1 MLPLTLNPEI
11 AEQARGALRRHVLE
25 PWASRCIDRE
35 YGGFLV
41 DFDERWNPA
50 GPHDKTLEHASR
62 STMALALLHQAL
74 PGEGCDVLARHGCA
88 FLQSALWDSAHGG
101 FFAQVDRSGAP
112 SWDGLK
118 HPHAVTYAAEAFLLA
133 ESCLAPN
140 EGRRW
145 ATRAM
150 QWLDDVA
157 WDQIHG
163 GYWGSFRRNNE
174 RYLDGAPLPTAD
186 GRDMVGLSPGFKE
199 ANTFGDS
206 IESLTW
212 FVTLGVGG
220 RCAERL
226 AFLVDLVVNR
236 LTCDPVGMLPYL
248 YRRDWQPVPDLMR
261 VGLQFQMVHRLISA
275 AAALGFGTAAAVA
288 RACDLADFC
297 LAKAR
302 HPEGGFCLAV
312 SADGRQWPGTGPSSD
327 LRQWWV
333 QLEAVRAFGELAT
346 HADVDPD
353 ARDRYARACE
363 EQWAFTRDHYFD
375 TKFGGIRELPVR
387 SNRTSYKRLFRF
399 LKPPANSPQPRRLKT
414 HGWKDPLHE
423 VGVFIALSESLSSHG
438 S

>member
-1 MLPLTLNPEI
+1 MFPLTLNPEI
-11 AEQARGALRRHVLE
+11 AEQARSALRRHVLE
-25 PWASRCIDRE
+25 PWVSRCMDRE

-62 STMALALLHQAL
+62 STMALALLDQAL

-88 FLQSALWDSAHGG
+88 FLQSAFWDSTRGG
-101 FFAQVDRSGAP
+101 FFTQVDRSGVP

-133 ESCLAPN
+133 ESCLAPD
-140 EGRRW
+140 EGRCW

-174 RYLDGAPLPTAD
+174 RYQDGARLPTAD
-186 GRDMVGLSPGFKE
+186 GRDVVGLSPGFKE
-199 ANTFGDS
+199 ANTLGDS
-206 IESLTW
+206 IETLTAL
-212 FVTLGVGG
+212 VNHGMEG
-220 RCAERL
+220 RCTDRL
-226 AFLVDLVVNR
+226 AFLVDLVMNR

-261 VGLQFQMVHRLISA
+261 VGLQFQMVHRLLSA
-275 AAALGFGTAAAVA
+275 AAALGLGTAAVA
-288 RACDLADFC
+288 RARDLADFC
-297 LAKAR
+297 LANAR
-302 HPEGGFCLAV
+302 HPEGGFCLAI

-333 QLEAVRAFGELAT
+333 QLEAARAFHTLAT
-346 HADVDPD
+346 HPDIEPD
-353 ARDRYARACE
+353 ARDGYARACN

-375 TKFGGIRELPVR
+375 AKFGGVRELPMR
-387 SNRTSYKRLFRF
+387 SNRTSYKRLFPF
-399 LKPPANSPQPRRLKT
+399 LGSANSRQTHRRKT

-423 VGVFIALSESLSSHG
+423 VGVFIALSSR
-438 S
+438 